1 MKDRDLLACSLLRL
15 GCDDRPEWMRSIA
28 MRSNDRL
35 PRRLIFYRKVGSV
48 VAHPSASHASERAAE
63 ALALLA
69 GSRYEKCNS
78 Y

>member
-15 GCDDRPEWMRSIA
+15 EADARPCWLRNIGVHFDS
-28 MRSNDRL
+28 SV
-35 PRRLIFYRKVGSV
+35 PRRLAFHKKIGSV